1 MALSTGV
8 AGLLQA
14 TPLRG
19 SVRVAY
25 WTPRPKAKGE
35 PVPVFAVTGRVRTR
49 VFMVNACLAPQ
60 AIDTFA
66 YAWLAKS
73 NHVSQMVTKW
83 GHV

>member
-14 TPLRG
+14 TPLRE

-25 WTPRPKAKGE
+25 WTPRPKGE
-35 PVPVFAVTGRVRTR
+35 PVPVYAVTERVRTR
-49 VFMVNACLAPQ
+49 VFMVNACLAPR

-73 NHVSQMVTKW
+73 NHASQMVTKW

>member
-25 WTPRPKAKGE
+25 WTPRPKGE
-35 PVPVFAVTGRVRTR
+35 PVPVYAVTERVRTR
-49 VFMVNACLAPQ
+49 VFMVISFLAPL
-60 AIDTFA
+60 AVDTFA

-73 NHVSQMVTKW
+73 NHASQIVTKW
-83 GHV
+83 GRV